1 MGVKV
6 LPEEG
11 CLVEVV
17 WLDAVGYIGS
27 ALSEVKPAECT
38 TIGRIVAVNRR
49 AITLATS
56 LYEDGTGDF
65 TIIPRGMLTSV
76 REVSE

>member
-1 MGVKV
+1 M
-6 LPEEG
+6 
-11 CLVEVV
+11 EVV

-27 ALSEVKPAECT
+27 ELSEVKPAECT
-38 TIGRIVAVNRR
+38 TIGRLVAVNRR